1 GTLVELVLPGG
12 LPERHHTFAARVT
25 DAIRSSGGGWLV
37 ECAFF
42 TPLGEPQV
50 VLLRPAAA
58 HTRRPR
64 PLPAGLPRKEKAPGR
79 RPSRPGASHRHGD
92 GTRRLPPMTGQRQR
106 KTPVRAGPGC
116 PPRKKIPPAR
126 RGLRRGRGR
135 GGRHPCLKATCP
147 VTTSPAGGPPP

>member
-1 GTLVELVLPGG
+1 MPLTASLRRPGFRPLPAALCHLSASGAAVLLDHPLRPGTLVELVLPGG

-58 HTRRPR
+58 HT
-64 PLPAGLPRKEKAPGR
+64 
-79 RPSRPGASHRHGD
+79 
-92 GTRRLPPMTGQRQR
+92 
-106 KTPVRAGPGC
+106 
-116 PPRKKIPPAR
+116 
-126 RGLRRGRGR
+126 
-135 GGRHPCLKATCP
+135 
-147 VTTSPAGGPPP
+147 